1 MALVSSSLLT
11 DISGSI
17 GGTTYARSRGGLY
30 ARNRTVPIN
39 PQTLAQG
46 VVRSMFGSLS
56 MAYNALTS
64 AQKAAWE
71 AFGQSIQF
79 INRLGQPFNPSGRSA
94 YMQLNQN
101 LQLVGSTTIDDPPAS
116 TVAPVLD
123 IAWLTFN
130 FRTDA
135 GVPGTLIATFEVE
148 DVGPHSGDMTYQLKF
163 SPPVIAARGQSY
175 RNLNRGNTQFVGDF
189 AGGTDLLDAYK
200 ETFAGGGDVAAAPG
214 SVINVQARCVDPVTG
229 LACAYIATSNVVTQG
244 V

>member
-39 PQTLAQG
+39 PQTAAQG

-56 MAYNALTS
+56 MAYNALSS

-79 INRLGQPFNPSGRSA
+79 INRLGQAFNPSGRSA

-101 LQLVGSTTIDDPPAS
+101 LQLVGSAAIDDPPA
-116 TVAPVLD
+116 TTIAPVLD
-123 IAWLTFN
+123 IAWLEF
-130 FRTDA
+130 A
-135 GVPGTLIATFEVE
+135 AEVSVAE
-148 DVGPHSGDMTYQLKF
+148 PLQLKHLTVIDTGPHSGDMTYQLKI

-189 AGGTDLLDAYK
+189 AASTDLIVPYK
-200 ETFAGGGDVAAAPG
+200 DTFGGGGEVPAAEDQ
-214 SVINVQARCVDPVTG
+214 VINVQARCVDPVTG
-229 LACAYIATSNVVTQG
+229 LACAYIATSVSIGPGT
-244 V
+244 